1 MLLMT
6 HSTDTTFLN
15 IENAAHGGAFGKNP
29 IPEPTEA
36 QCKSGNYKMGR
47 VSFQGL
53 SIAIEQPRGT
63 YRTGID
69 AKTGKRWTSRMAAH
83 YGYISQT
90 KGNDGD
96 GVDCFVG
103 PYPQSETAYAINQYI
118 DGRFDEHK
126 IMLAFPDEETARN
139 AYLHSYE
146 RGWKGLK
153 SIVPLS
159 INQLK
164 WWLKHGNKSQP
175 IKSENL
181 PPEGLEAMTRK
192 VHWDESAQPYNTTI
206 DQVLYEIRQ
215 SDSGENLLLDA
226 VSIDEI
232 IADSDGV
239 LALDAL
245 VTPYIKLQR
254 KMEILHG
261 VMERMGTGIKPVAM
275 QITEPFK
282 QFGVANVAVVYELSD
297 GQTVS
302 IYFHNPDVTPNKMA
316 PNDDVISYKWALNKK
331 DITLVVAPERG
342 QDLNIR
348 EVARRIL
355 KLAEKNSPA
364 FARAN
369 AKRAD
374 RMQNIQSLK
383 DEIVVLEG
391 ELKSAQNE
399 LEIAKVAAEDRKPED
414 AKPILPETDFN
425 VDITSLNE
433 ALPGLNDFGISSLII
448 RTNGDI
454 NAVSVHDIK
463 NSGVTD
469 ADILAAYGKGLLREA
484 TSSISDPSG
493 GGDDGELEYNPDS
506 GNPLV
511 FVSAEYKYLENG
523 WSGSNKT
530 LEFTA
535 PDAPEKF
542 GKMDDYIKNL
552 ANISGIS
559 SLGEIVYNKEEYAY
573 RGVSK
578 KGIKHMGSVLLKG
591 DDGNVYVRITLSINN
606 SPTGGVVSKSYGGDP
621 VHSLSQFIE
630 ALYQSAITAKFDKPM
645 PEAMKIIARIS
656 GRDQD
661 QPMPEDTF
669 NPASPEDYA
678 KIMADSELQLKYQ
691 DDLDALF
698 QERFV
703 GVRKAL
709 RGLGWGE
716 QKPGEISKGNVIAN
730 FDFKHVGAGRNIVG
744 MFIGLIDKTTDV
756 EMEWNVKDDLTKTP
770 EQLAAEIN
778 SAAPAEAIAD
788 STQEQIKSAALWKG
802 ATMKVAAM
810 LGGDKKASLELSRMT
825 TKGDLDSYLM
835 RKFGI
840 DDTAARDISNTLTAQ
855 NIPADMA
862 ANLDDYKDE
871 PWYSLISAAS
881 EIEAESEDMKAAR
894 EFLKSVVAG
903 DKDKDDLMALLDK
916 IEASAN
922 AIIEA
927 GKGEEFD
934 ALIGGAAE
942 KWAELDKQ
950 ANG

>member
-1 MLLMT
+1 MLIMT

-36 QCKSGNYKMGR
+36 QCKAGNYKMGR

-63 YRTGID
+63 YRAGID
-69 AKTGKRWTSRMAAH
+69 SKTGKRWTSRMAAH
-83 YGYISQT
+83 YGYISGT
-90 KGNDGD
+90 KGADGD

-103 PYPQSETAYAINQYI
+103 PYPQSEIAYAINQYI

-126 IMLAFPDEETARN
+126 IMLAFPDKETARN

-153 SIVPLS
+153 SIIPLS

-181 PPEGLEAMTRK
+181 PPEGLEAMTRT
-192 VHWDESAQPYNTTI
+192 VHWDENAQPYNATI

-226 VSIDEI
+226 VSIAEI
-232 IADSDGV
+232 ITDSDGV

-254 KMEILHG
+254 KMEVLQG

-302 IYFHNPDVTPNKMA
+302 IYFHNPDATPNKLSS
-316 PNDDVISYKWALNKK
+316 NDDVISYKWLLNKK
-331 DITLVVAPERG
+331 DITIVVAPERG

-364 FARAN
+364 YARAN

-399 LEIAKVAAEDRKPED
+399 LEIAKVAAEDKGNS
-414 AKPILPETDFN
+414 KSS
-425 VDITSLNE
+425 TS
-433 ALPGLNDFGISSLII
+433 
-448 RTNGDI
+448 
-454 NAVSVHDIK
+454 
-463 NSGVTD
+463 
-469 ADILAAYGKGLLREA
+469 
-484 TSSISDPSG
+484 
-493 GGDDGELEYNPDS
+493 
-506 GNPLV
+506 
-511 FVSAEYKYLENG
+511 
-523 WSGSNKT
+523 
-530 LEFTA
+530 
-535 PDAPEKF
+535 
-542 GKMDDYIKNL
+542 
-552 ANISGIS
+552 
-559 SLGEIVYNKEEYAY
+559 EEY
-573 RGVSK
+573 
-578 KGIKHMGSVLLKG
+578 
-591 DDGNVYVRITLSINN
+591 
-606 SPTGGVVSKSYGGDP
+606 
-621 VHSLSQFIE
+621 
-630 ALYQSAITAKFDKPM
+630 
-645 PEAMKIIARIS
+645 
-656 GRDQD
+656 
-661 QPMPEDTF
+661 
-669 NPASPEDYA
+669 
-678 KIMADSELQLKYQ
+678 
-691 DDLDALF
+691 
-698 QERFV
+698 
-703 GVRKAL
+703 
-709 RGLGWGE
+709 
-716 QKPGEISKGNVIAN
+716 
-730 FDFKHVGAGRNIVG
+730 
-744 MFIGLIDKTTDV
+744 TD
-756 EMEWNVKDDLTKTP
+756 
-770 EQLAAEIN
+770 
-778 SAAPAEAIAD
+778 
-788 STQEQIKSAALWKG
+788 QIKAAALWKG

-810 LGGDKKASLELSRMT
+810 LEGDKRASLELSRMT
-825 TKGDLDSYLM
+825 TKGDLDAYLM

-840 DDTAARDISNTLTAQ
+840 DETAARDISNILTAQ
-855 NIPADMA
+855 DIPADMT

-871 PWYSLISAAS
+871 PWYSLMPTEQGQGSQDQFDPTSPEGYAKIMADPELQLNYQDALDSFFQERIIAVRNALRELGWDGEKFKDLSKNGVVAKFTFNQIGGTANLVGYEVNGIADDLTKTPEHLAAEIDVAVPAGTSETPSQIWARIGMAHRYMLLLEADVIPGGYDSDVMPPYKSDLAARIDRLLVDGWTPDWNVALEYFKAHDTMAGNGEMIFEAISHLGGYRGYKIVESDNKFGGHKAYDANGSLLIDHMNISFILKTIDDAIASPSNSTESNPAAPES
-881 EIEAESEDMKAAR
+881 GVAPALEVESEDMKTAR
-894 EFLKSVVAG
+894 EFLKSVIDG

-922 AIIEA
+922 AINEA

-934 ALIGGAAE
+934 ALIGQAAE
-942 KWAELDKQ
+942 KWAALDQ
-950 ANG
+950 QVNG

>member
-1 MLLMT
+1 MT

-36 QCKSGNYKMGR
+36 QCKAGNYKMGR

-69 AKTGKRWTSRMAAH
+69 SKTGKRWTSRMAAH
-83 YGYISQT
+83 YGYISGT
-90 KGNDGD
+90 KGADGD

-103 PYPQSETAYAINQYI
+103 PYPQSEIAYAINQYI

-139 AYLHSYE
+139 AYLHSHE

-153 SIVPLS
+153 SIIPLS

-175 IKSENL
+175 IKLENL

-192 VHWDESAQPYNTTI
+192 VHWDENAQPYNATI

-226 VSIDEI
+226 VRIDEI
-232 IADSDGV
+232 IADSDGI

-254 KMEILHG
+254 KMEVLQG

-302 IYFHNPDVTPNKMA
+302 IYFHNPDATPAKLS
-316 PNDDVISYKWALNKK
+316 PNDDVISYKWLLNKK
-331 DITLVVAPERG
+331 DITIVVAPERG
-342 QDLNIR
+342 EDLNVR

-369 AKRAD
+369 SKRAD

-383 DEIVVLEG
+383 DEIVVLEA

-399 LEIAKVAAEDRKPED
+399 LEIAKVAAEDRKPV
-414 AKPILPETDFN
+414 P
-425 VDITSLNE
+425 
-433 ALPGLNDFGISSLII
+433 
-448 RTNGDI
+448 R
-454 NAVSVHDIK
+454 
-463 NSGVTD
+463 
-469 ADILAAYGKGLLREA
+469 
-484 TSSISDPSG
+484 
-493 GGDDGELEYNPDS
+493 
-506 GNPLV
+506 
-511 FVSAEYKYLENG
+511 
-523 WSGSNKT
+523 
-530 LEFTA
+530 
-535 PDAPEKF
+535 
-542 GKMDDYIKNL
+542 
-552 ANISGIS
+552 
-559 SLGEIVYNKEEYAY
+559 
-573 RGVSK
+573 
-578 KGIKHMGSVLLKG
+578 
-591 DDGNVYVRITLSINN
+591 
-606 SPTGGVVSKSYGGDP
+606 
-621 VHSLSQFIE
+621 Q
-630 ALYQSAITAKFDKPM
+630 
-645 PEAMKIIARIS
+645 PEADNADKT
-656 GRDQD
+656 GE
-661 QPMPEDTF
+661 QPTDNQRAVEVAL
-669 NPASPEDYA
+669 NPTSPEDYA

-698 QERFV
+698 QERIV
-703 GVRKAL
+703 AVNNAL
-709 RGLGWGE
+709 MAANWSHPGGNKQILSKLIGEDSMGSGLVY
-716 QKPGEISKGNVIAN
+716 SVTR
-730 FDFKHVGAGRNIVG
+730 DFAQVGAGKNVVG
-744 MFIGLIDKTTDV
+744 VTYSLSHTVGHGVNAKMSEFTLLR
-756 EMEWNVKDDLTKTP
+756 DDLSKTP
-770 EQLAAEIN
+770 EQLAAEIDSVAVPIPSN
-778 SAAPAEAIAD
+778 STELNPDAA
-788 STQEQIKSAALWKG
+788 
-802 ATMKVAAM
+802 
-810 LGGDKKASLELSRMT
+810 
-825 TKGDLDSYLM
+825 
-835 RKFGI
+835 
-840 DDTAARDISNTLTAQ
+840 
-855 NIPADMA
+855 
-862 ANLDDYKDE
+862 
-871 PWYSLISAAS
+871 

-894 EFLKSVVAG
+894 EFLKSVVDG

-927 GKGEEFD
+927 GKGED
-934 ALIGGAAE
+934 YDSLIGAAAE
-942 KWAELDKQ
+942 KWAALDQ
-950 ANG
+950 QVNG

>member
-1 MLLMT
+1 MMNVMIYQNRYTFKSNRTRKTPQNTVPSAAYHTVMT
-6 HSTDTTFLN
+6 HSADTTFLN

-36 QCKSGNYKMGR
+36 QCKAGNYKMGR
-47 VSFQGL
+47 VSFRGL

-63 YRTGID
+63 YRSGID
-69 AKTGKRWTSRMAAH
+69 SKTGKRWTSRTAAH

-126 IMLAFPDEETARN
+126 ICLAFPDEETARN

-175 IKSENL
+175 IKLENL

-192 VHWDESAQPYNTTI
+192 VHWDENAQPYNATI

-226 VSIDEI
+226 VSVAEI

-239 LALDAL
+239 LAFDAL

-254 KMEILHG
+254 KMEVLQG
-261 VMERMGTGIKPVAM
+261 VLERMGTGIKPVAM

-297 GQTVS
+297 GQTAS
-302 IYFHNPDVTPNKMA
+302 IYFHNPDATPAKLS
-316 PNDDVISYKWALNKK
+316 PNDDVISYKWLLNKK
-331 DITLVVAPERG
+331 DITIVVAPERG

-399 LEIAKVAAEDRKPED
+399 LEIAKVAAEDKGNSK
-414 AKPILPETDFN
+414 A
-425 VDITSLNE
+425 
-433 ALPGLNDFGISSLII
+433 GSS
-448 RTNGDI
+448 
-454 NAVSVHDIK
+454 
-463 NSGVTD
+463 
-469 ADILAAYGKGLLREA
+469 
-484 TSSISDPSG
+484 
-493 GGDDGELEYNPDS
+493 
-506 GNPLV
+506 
-511 FVSAEYKYLENG
+511 
-523 WSGSNKT
+523 
-530 LEFTA
+530 
-535 PDAPEKF
+535 
-542 GKMDDYIKNL
+542 
-552 ANISGIS
+552 
-559 SLGEIVYNKEEYAY
+559 EEY
-573 RGVSK
+573 S
-578 KGIKHMGSVLLKG
+578 
-591 DDGNVYVRITLSINN
+591 D
-606 SPTGGVVSKSYGGDP
+606 
-621 VHSLSQFIE
+621 
-630 ALYQSAITAKFDKPM
+630 
-645 PEAMKIIARIS
+645 
-656 GRDQD
+656 
-661 QPMPEDTF
+661 
-669 NPASPEDYA
+669 
-678 KIMADSELQLKYQ
+678 
-691 DDLDALF
+691 
-698 QERFV
+698 
-703 GVRKAL
+703 
-709 RGLGWGE
+709 
-716 QKPGEISKGNVIAN
+716 
-730 FDFKHVGAGRNIVG
+730 
-744 MFIGLIDKTTDV
+744 
-756 EMEWNVKDDLTKTP
+756 
-770 EQLAAEIN
+770 
-778 SAAPAEAIAD
+778 
-788 STQEQIKSAALWKG
+788 QIKAEALWKG
-802 ATMKVAAM
+802 ATMKMAAM
-810 LGGDKKASLELSRMT
+810 LEGDKRASLELSRMT
-825 TKGDLDSYLM
+825 TKGDLDAYLM

-840 DDTAARDISNTLTAQ
+840 DETAARDISNILTAQ
-855 NIPADMA
+855 DIPADMT

-871 PWYSLISAAS
+871 PWYSLMPTEQGQGSQDQFDPTSPEGYAKIMADLEMQLNYQDALDALFQERIVAVRNALRELGWNGEQLKDLSKNGVVANFAFNHVGSGANVVGYDVNGIVDDLTKSPEQIAAEIDAAVPIPSNSTELNPAAS
-881 EIEAESEDMKAAR
+881 EIEVESEDMKAAR
-894 EFLKSVVAG
+894 EFLKSVIDG
-903 DKDKDDLMALLDK
+903 DKDKDDLIALLDK

-934 ALIGGAAE
+934 VLIGQAAE
-942 KWAELDKQ
+942 RWASLDQ
-950 ANG
+950 QVNG

>member
-6 HSTDTTFLN
+6 HSADTTFLN
-15 IENAAHGGAFGKNP
+15 IENAAHGGAFGKNS
-29 IPEPTEA
+29 IPEPTDA
-36 QCKSGNYKMGR
+36 QCRVGNYKMGR
-47 VSFQGL
+47 VSFQGI

-63 YRTGID
+63 YRNGD
-69 AKTGKRWTSRMAAH
+69 DSKTGKRWTSRMAAH

-103 PYPQSETAYAINQYI
+103 PYPQSETAYAINQHI

-126 IMLAFPDEETARN
+126 IMLAFPDEETASN

-153 SIVPLS
+153 SVVPLS

-175 IKSENL
+175 IKLENL

-192 VHWDESAQPYNTTI
+192 VHWDENAQPYNATI

-245 VTPYIKLQR
+245 VTPYVKLQR
-254 KMEILHG
+254 KMEVLQG

-302 IYFHNPDVTPNKMA
+302 IYFHNPDATPAKLS
-316 PNDDVISYKWALNKK
+316 PNDDVISYKWLLNKK
-331 DITLVVAPERG
+331 DITIIVAPERG

-374 RMQNIQSLK
+374 RLQNIQSLK

-399 LEIAKVAAEDRKPED
+399 LEIAKVAAEDRKPEVV
-414 AKPILPETDFN
+414 KPILPETDFN
-425 VDITSLNE
+425 VDIASLIE
-433 ALPGLNDFGISSLII
+433 AIPALDSYGITSLII

-454 NAVSVHDIK
+454 NAVSNYDIK
-463 NSGVTD
+463 TSGVTD

-484 TSSISDPSG
+484 AADQSTGDTDNQTVAEESQNPS
-493 GGDDGELEYNPDS
+493 PQ
-506 GNPLV
+506 
-511 FVSAEYKYLENG
+511 
-523 WSGSNKT
+523 
-530 LEFTA
+530 
-535 PDAPEKF
+535 
-542 GKMDDYIKNL
+542 
-552 ANISGIS
+552 
-559 SLGEIVYNKEEYAY
+559 EE
-573 RGVSK
+573 
-578 KGIKHMGSVLLKG
+578 
-591 DDGNVYVRITLSINN
+591 
-606 SPTGGVVSKSYGGDP
+606 
-621 VHSLSQFIE
+621 
-630 ALYQSAITAKFDKPM
+630 
-645 PEAMKIIARIS
+645 
-656 GRDQD
+656 
-661 QPMPEDTF
+661 
-669 NPASPEDYA
+669 
-678 KIMADSELQLKYQ
+678 
-691 DDLDALF
+691 
-698 QERFV
+698 
-703 GVRKAL
+703 
-709 RGLGWGE
+709 
-716 QKPGEISKGNVIAN
+716 
-730 FDFKHVGAGRNIVG
+730 
-744 MFIGLIDKTTDV
+744 
-756 EMEWNVKDDLTKTP
+756 DLTKTP
-770 EQLAAEIN
+770 EQIAAEIDATALIQEN
-778 SAAPAEAIAD
+778 S
-788 STQEQIKSAALWKG
+788 T
-802 ATMKVAAM
+802 
-810 LGGDKKASLELSRMT
+810 EL
-825 TKGDLDSYLM
+825 
-835 RKFGI
+835 
-840 DDTAARDISNTLTAQ
+840 N
-855 NIPADMA
+855 P
-862 ANLDDYKDE
+862 
-871 PWYSLISAAS
+871 AAS
-881 EIEAESEDMKAAR
+881 EIEVPPALDVESEDMKAAR
-894 EFLKSVVAG
+894 EFLKSVIDG

-934 ALIGGAAE
+934 ALIGQAAE
-942 KWAELDKQ
+942 KWATLDQ
-950 ANG
+950 QVNG

>member
-6 HSTDTTFLN
+6 HSADTTFIN

-36 QCKSGNYKMGR
+36 QCNAGNYKMGR

-63 YRTGID
+63 YRNGVD
-69 AKTGKRWTSRMAAH
+69 SKTGKRWTSRMAAH
-83 YGYISQT
+83 YGYISGT
-90 KGNDGD
+90 KGADGD

-175 IKSENL
+175 IKLENL

-192 VHWDESAQPYNTTI
+192 VHWDENAQPYNASI

-226 VSIDEI
+226 VSIAEI

-245 VTPYIKLQR
+245 VTPYVKLQR
-254 KMEILHG
+254 KMEILQG
-261 VMERMGTGIKPVAM
+261 VMERMGTGIKPAAM

-302 IYFHNPDVTPNKMA
+302 IYFHNPDATPNKLA
-316 PNDDVISYKWALNKK
+316 PGDDLISYKWMLNKK
-331 DITLVVAPERG
+331 DITIVVAPERG

-399 LEIAKVAAEDRKPED
+399 LEIAKVAAED
-414 AKPILPETDFN
+414 
-425 VDITSLNE
+425 
-433 ALPGLNDFGISSLII
+433 
-448 RTNGDI
+448 NG
-454 NAVSVHDIK
+454 
-463 NSGVTD
+463 NSKV
-469 ADILAAYGKGLLREA
+469 A
-484 TSSISDPSG
+484 TS
-493 GGDDGELEYNPDS
+493 
-506 GNPLV
+506 
-511 FVSAEYKYLENG
+511 
-523 WSGSNKT
+523 
-530 LEFTA
+530 
-535 PDAPEKF
+535 
-542 GKMDDYIKNL
+542 
-552 ANISGIS
+552 
-559 SLGEIVYNKEEYAY
+559 EEY
-573 RGVSK
+573 
-578 KGIKHMGSVLLKG
+578 
-591 DDGNVYVRITLSINN
+591 
-606 SPTGGVVSKSYGGDP
+606 
-621 VHSLSQFIE
+621 
-630 ALYQSAITAKFDKPM
+630 
-645 PEAMKIIARIS
+645 
-656 GRDQD
+656 
-661 QPMPEDTF
+661 
-669 NPASPEDYA
+669 
-678 KIMADSELQLKYQ
+678 
-691 DDLDALF
+691 
-698 QERFV
+698 
-703 GVRKAL
+703 
-709 RGLGWGE
+709 
-716 QKPGEISKGNVIAN
+716 
-730 FDFKHVGAGRNIVG
+730 
-744 MFIGLIDKTTDV
+744 TD
-756 EMEWNVKDDLTKTP
+756 
-770 EQLAAEIN
+770 
-778 SAAPAEAIAD
+778 
-788 STQEQIKSAALWKG
+788 QIKAAALWKG
-802 ATMKVAAM
+802 ATMKVASM
-810 LGGDKKASLELSRMT
+810 LEGDKRASLELSRMT
-825 TKGDLDSYLM
+825 TKGDLDAYLM

-840 DDTAARDISNTLTAQ
+840 DETAARDISNILTAQ
-855 NIPADMA
+855 DIPADMT

-871 PWYSLISAAS
+871 PWYSLMPTEQGQGSQDQLDPTSPEGYAKIMADPELQDKYKNELTEVFQSRKVTVYDQLTRLGWTNLAPIGLQKGEVSAVNRIKQPNPGSPYTVGQFWIVSAGKRDNSDPVGVLENVLLNLDDDLTKTPEQLAAEIDSAVPTQENSTELNPAAS
-881 EIEAESEDMKAAR
+881 EIEVESEDMKAAR
-894 EFLKSVVAG
+894 EFLKSVVEG

-934 ALIGGAAE
+934 ALIGQAAE
-942 KWAELDKQ
+942 RWASLDQ
-950 ANG
+950 QVNG

>member
-1 MLLMT
+1 MT

-36 QCKSGNYKMGR
+36 QCKAGNYKMGR

-63 YRTGID
+63 YRNGID
-69 AKTGKRWTSRMAAH
+69 SKTGKRWTSRMAAH
-83 YGYISQT
+83 YGYISGT
-90 KGNDGD
+90 KGADGD
-96 GVDCFVG
+96 GIDCFVG
-103 PYPQSETAYAINQYI
+103 PYPQSEIAYAINQYI

-153 SIVPLS
+153 SIIPLS

-175 IKSENL
+175 IKLENL

-192 VHWDESAQPYNTTI
+192 VHWDENAQPYNATI

-226 VSIDEI
+226 VSIAEI

-254 KMEILHG
+254 KMEVLQG

-302 IYFHNPDVTPNKMA
+302 IYFHNPDATPAKLS
-316 PNDDVISYKWALNKK
+316 PNDDVISYKWLLNKK
-331 DITLVVAPERG
+331 DITIVVAPERG

-369 AKRAD
+369 AKRVD

-414 AKPILPETDFN
+414 TKPPILPETDFN
-425 VDITSLNE
+425 VDIASLIE
-433 ALPGLNDFGISSLII
+433 ALPGLDGYGITSLII
-448 RTNGDI
+448 RTNGEI
-454 NAVSVHDIK
+454 NAVSGHDIK
-463 NSGVTD
+463 ASGVTD

-484 TSSISDPSG
+484 AADQS
-493 GGDDGELEYNPDS
+493 
-506 GNPLV
+506 
-511 FVSAEYKYLENG
+511 
-523 WSGSNKT
+523 
-530 LEFTA
+530 
-535 PDAPEKF
+535 
-542 GKMDDYIKNL
+542 
-552 ANISGIS
+552 
-559 SLGEIVYNKEEYAY
+559 
-573 RGVSK
+573 
-578 KGIKHMGSVLLKG
+578 
-591 DDGNVYVRITLSINN
+591 
-606 SPTGGVVSKSYGGDP
+606 TGGTDNQTVAEE
-621 VHSLSQFIE
+621 SQ
-630 ALYQSAITAKFDKPM
+630 
-645 PEAMKIIARIS
+645 
-656 GRDQD
+656 
-661 QPMPEDTF
+661 
-669 NPASPEDYA
+669 NPSP
-678 KIMADSELQLKYQ
+678 
-691 DDLDALF
+691 
-698 QERFV
+698 QE
-703 GVRKAL
+703 
-709 RGLGWGE
+709 
-716 QKPGEISKGNVIAN
+716 
-730 FDFKHVGAGRNIVG
+730 
-744 MFIGLIDKTTDV
+744 
-756 EMEWNVKDDLTKTP
+756 DDLTKTA
-770 EQLAAEIN
+770 EQPDAGTDTDVPTTSNSTELNPVASEIEV
-778 SAAPAEAIAD
+778 P
-788 STQEQIKSAALWKG
+788 
-802 ATMKVAAM
+802 
-810 LGGDKKASLELSRMT
+810 
-825 TKGDLDSYLM
+825 
-835 RKFGI
+835 
-840 DDTAARDISNTLTAQ
+840 
-855 NIPADMA
+855 P
-862 ANLDDYKDE
+862 
-871 PWYSLISAAS
+871 AS

-894 EFLKSVVAG
+894 EFLKSVVDG
-903 DKDKDDLMALLDK
+903 DKDTDDLIALLDK

-934 ALIGGAAE
+934 ALIGSAAE

>member
-1 MLLMT
+1 MT
-6 HSTDTTFLN
+6 HSADTTFLN
-15 IENAAHGGAFGKNP
+15 IENAAHSGAFGKNP

-36 QCKSGNYKMGR
+36 QCKAGNYKMGR

-63 YRTGID
+63 YRNGVD
-69 AKTGKRWTSRMAAH
+69 SKTGKRWTSRMAAH
-83 YGYISQT
+83 YGYISGT
-90 KGNDGD
+90 KGADGD

-103 PYPQSETAYAINQYI
+103 PYPQSEIVYAINQYI

-146 RGWKGLK
+146 RSWKGLK
-153 SIVPLS
+153 SIIPLS
-159 INQLK
+159 ISQLK

-175 IKSENL
+175 IKLENL

-192 VHWDESAQPYNTTI
+192 VHWDENAQPYNATI

-226 VSIDEI
+226 VSIAEI

-254 KMEILHG
+254 KMEVLQG

-302 IYFHNPDVTPNKMA
+302 IYFHNPDATPNKLA
-316 PNDDVISYKWALNKK
+316 PGDDLISYKWMLNKK
-331 DITLVVAPERG
+331 DITIVVAPERG

-399 LEIAKVAAEDRKPED
+399 LEIAKVAAEDNGNSKVATSEEYTDQIKAAALWNGATMKVAAMLEGDKRASLELSRMTTKGDLDAYLMRKFGIDEVAARDISNILTAQDIPADMTANLDDYKDEPWYSLIL
-414 AKPILPETDFN
+414 ATKPNLPET
-425 VDITSLNE
+425 SLN
-433 ALPGLNDFGISSLII
+433 
-448 RTNGDI
+448 
-454 NAVSVHDIK
+454 
-463 NSGVTD
+463 
-469 ADILAAYGKGLLREA
+469 
-484 TSSISDPSG
+484 
-493 GGDDGELEYNPDS
+493 
-506 GNPLV
+506 
-511 FVSAEYKYLENG
+511 
-523 WSGSNKT
+523 
-530 LEFTA
+530 
-535 PDAPEKF
+535 
-542 GKMDDYIKNL
+542 
-552 ANISGIS
+552 
-559 SLGEIVYNKEEYAY
+559 
-573 RGVSK
+573 
-578 KGIKHMGSVLLKG
+578 
-591 DDGNVYVRITLSINN
+591 
-606 SPTGGVVSKSYGGDP
+606 PT
-621 VHSLSQFIE
+621 
-630 ALYQSAITAKFDKPM
+630 
-645 PEAMKIIARIS
+645 
-656 GRDQD
+656 
-661 QPMPEDTF
+661 
-669 NPASPEDYA
+669 SPEDYA
-678 KIMADSELQLKYQ
+678 KIMADPELQLKYQ

-698 QERFV
+698 QGRIAAIFS
-703 GVRKAL
+703 AL
-709 RGLGWGE
+709 LALGWSE
-716 QKPGEISKGNVIAN
+716 QRRGEISKGNAIAN
-730 FDFKHVGAGRNIVG
+730 FDFKHVGAGRNVVG

-756 EMEWNVKDDLTKTP
+756 AMEWNVKDDLTKSP
-770 EQLAAEIN
+770 EQIAAEIDAAV
-778 SAAPAEAIAD
+778 SADTAETPSQVWARIGMAHRYMLLLEAGVIPGGYD
-788 STQEQIKSAALWKG
+788 SDVMPPYNLGLSGKIDKLLVDGWTPDWNAVVEYFKKNDTMQGRTEMLAESIQQSGGLYRGYKISQDPGGYWRAENGTNHTATDVSLIRVINNVDAFIERYEKG
-802 ATMKVAAM
+802 AQGNTDT
-810 LGGDKKASLELSRMT
+810 DKT
-825 TKGDLDSYLM
+825 
-835 RKFGI
+835 
-840 DDTAARDISNTLTAQ
+840 
-855 NIPADMA
+855 
-862 ANLDDYKDE
+862 
-871 PWYSLISAAS
+871 
-881 EIEAESEDMKAAR
+881 AESEDMKAAR
-894 EFLKSVVAG
+894 EFLKSVVDG

-934 ALIGGAAE
+934 ALIGQAAE
-942 KWAELDKQ
+942 KWASLDQ
-950 ANG
+950 QTNG

>member
-6 HSTDTTFLN
+6 HSSDTTFLI

-36 QCKSGNYKMGR
+36 QCKAGNYKMGR
-47 VSFQGL
+47 VSLHGFA
-53 SIAIEQPRGT
+53 IAIEQPRGT

-69 AKTGKRWTSRMAAH
+69 PKTGKHWTSRMAAH
-83 YGYISQT
+83 YGYISGT
-90 KGNDGD
+90 KGADGD
-96 GVDCFVG
+96 GIDCFVG
-103 PYPQSETAYAINQYI
+103 PYPQSKIAYAINQYI

-153 SIVPLS
+153 SIIPLS

-192 VHWDESAQPYNTTI
+192 VHWDENAQPYNATI

-226 VSIDEI
+226 VSIAEI

-254 KMEILHG
+254 KMEVLQG

-302 IYFHNPDVTPNKMA
+302 IYFHNPDATPNKLS
-316 PNDDVISYKWALNKK
+316 PNDDVISYKWLLNKK
-331 DITLVVAPERG
+331 DITIVVAPERG

-399 LEIAKVAAEDRKPED
+399 LEIAKVAAEDKGNS
-414 AKPILPETDFN
+414 KSS
-425 VDITSLNE
+425 TS
-433 ALPGLNDFGISSLII
+433 
-448 RTNGDI
+448 
-454 NAVSVHDIK
+454 
-463 NSGVTD
+463 
-469 ADILAAYGKGLLREA
+469 
-484 TSSISDPSG
+484 
-493 GGDDGELEYNPDS
+493 
-506 GNPLV
+506 
-511 FVSAEYKYLENG
+511 
-523 WSGSNKT
+523 
-530 LEFTA
+530 
-535 PDAPEKF
+535 
-542 GKMDDYIKNL
+542 
-552 ANISGIS
+552 
-559 SLGEIVYNKEEYAY
+559 EEY
-573 RGVSK
+573 
-578 KGIKHMGSVLLKG
+578 
-591 DDGNVYVRITLSINN
+591 
-606 SPTGGVVSKSYGGDP
+606 
-621 VHSLSQFIE
+621 
-630 ALYQSAITAKFDKPM
+630 
-645 PEAMKIIARIS
+645 
-656 GRDQD
+656 
-661 QPMPEDTF
+661 
-669 NPASPEDYA
+669 
-678 KIMADSELQLKYQ
+678 
-691 DDLDALF
+691 
-698 QERFV
+698 
-703 GVRKAL
+703 
-709 RGLGWGE
+709 
-716 QKPGEISKGNVIAN
+716 
-730 FDFKHVGAGRNIVG
+730 
-744 MFIGLIDKTTDV
+744 TD
-756 EMEWNVKDDLTKTP
+756 
-770 EQLAAEIN
+770 
-778 SAAPAEAIAD
+778 
-788 STQEQIKSAALWKG
+788 QIKAAALWKG

-810 LGGDKKASLELSRMT
+810 LEGDKRASLELSRMT
-825 TKGDLDSYLM
+825 TKGDLDAYLM

-840 DDTAARDISNTLTAQ
+840 DETAARDISNILTAQ
-855 NIPADMA
+855 DIPADMT
-862 ANLDDYKDE
+862 ANLDNYKDE
-871 PWYSLISAAS
+871 PWYSLMPTEQGQGSQDQFDPTSPEGYAKIMADPELQLNYQDALDSFFQERIIAVRNALRELGWDGEKFKDLSKNGVVAKFTLNQIRGTANLVGYEVNSIVDDLTKTPEQIAAEIDAAVPAGTSETPSQIWARIGMAHRYMLLLEADVIPGGYDSDVMPPYKSDLAARIDRLLVDGWTPDWNVALEYFKTHDTMAGNGEMMIDAINHLGGEYRGYKIVESDSKFGGHKAYDANGSLLIDHMNISFILKTIDDAIASPSNSTESNPVASENEVPPAS
-881 EIEAESEDMKAAR
+881 EIEVESEDMKAAR
-894 EFLKSVVAG
+894 EFLKSVIDG

-934 ALIGGAAE
+934 ALIGQAAE
-942 KWAELDKQ
+942 RWAELDKQ